1 MRKSFRFLN
10 YLIVCMILTL
20 SSAMPAFAHLHGSD
34 GSMDSADYLR
44 YQAKD
49 LSWKNDQITLTGSFV
64 NVSADRDIY
73 DICNASIAINDSAG
87 NPAISTS
94 LNSKSLEEVL
104 LGPGE
109 TWEYTIVRTIE
120 NFDPDSYNI
129 KAGFTA
135 KVSCDFSIRK
145 HASDCTFC
153 ASRENPSFQTEDTMT
168 EEEWQ
173 MLLAKLKAA
182 LNDSDS
188 SSSTSSA
195 QANLPSYYPY
205 IEIEAPKQTCVRCG
219 GTGRRVCTTCDGTGT
234 YRLERGHGM
243 VWTGVCSVCH
253 GHKTTSCTLCFGK
266 GSY

>member
-1 MRKSFRFLN
+1 MKKSFRFLN
-10 YLIVCMILTL
+10 YLMICVILSL
-20 SSAMPAFAHLHGSD
+20 SSAMPAFAHSHGSEAPV
-34 GSMDSADYLR
+34 DSSDYLR
-44 YQAKD
+44 YQAKG
-49 LSWKNDQITLTGSFV
+49 LSWKDDQITLTGSFV

-94 LNSKSLEEVL
+94 LNSKSLGEVL

-129 KAGFTA
+129 KADFTTQ
-135 KVSCDFSIRK
+135 VSCDFSIRR

-182 LNDSDS
+182 LSDSDS
-188 SSSTSSA
+188 ASAGST
-195 QANLPSYYPY
+195 QTNLPNDYPY
-205 IEIEAPKQTCVRCG
+205 IEIEAPKQTCARCG
-219 GTGRRVCTTCDGTGT
+219 GTGRRICTTCDGTGS
-234 YRLERGHGM
+234 YHLDRGHGM

-253 GHKTTSCTLCFGK
+253 GHKTTTCTLCFGK
-266 GSY
+266 GYY